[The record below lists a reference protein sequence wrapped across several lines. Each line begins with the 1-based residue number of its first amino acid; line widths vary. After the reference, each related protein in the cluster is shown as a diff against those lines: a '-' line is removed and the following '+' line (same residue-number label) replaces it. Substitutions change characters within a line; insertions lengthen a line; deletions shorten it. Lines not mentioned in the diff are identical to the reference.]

1 MCQMDVG
8 KNRLA
13 QFWFWFMSPPS
24 HLSKPKGSPMD
35 APTLLSTLQRFPLLS
50 SLPQPDLQRLAQMG
64 ELKTISKHSFIYLA
78 DEPSEYIC
86 LLAQGAVKIGI
97 FSPDG
102 REIIKSIQHPFTVF
116 GELGLTGEQL
126 RAEFASSMNQDVIY
140 FRVKVVDFKDL
151 MQHNFRLAQSV
162 MLYLGER
169 LRKAERQWESLIL
182 KDVRTRIVEFL
193 KESAGERGRQV
204 GYETLVK
211 HGLTQQ
217 DIANLVGASRQ
228 TVTAILNEL
237 RKSNLIHF
245 NRNSILIRDMDKL
258 N

>member
-1 MCQMDVG
+1 MDVI
-8 KNRLA
+8 
-13 QFWFWFMSPPS
+13 S
-24 HLSKPKGSPMD
+24 
-35 APTLLSTLQRFPLLS
+35 LLSRFPILS
-50 SLPQPDLQRLAQMG
+50 ALTPAELQ
-64 ELKTISKHSFIYLA
+64 ELTAAIEVRTAYKHGFIYLA
-78 DEPSEYIC
+78 DEPSDYLC
-86 LLAQGAVKIGI
+86 LLVLGTIKIGI
-97 FSPDG
+97 YSPDG
-102 REIIKSIQHPFTVF
+102 REIIKSIQHPYSMF
-116 GELGLTGEQL
+116 GELGLTGECR
-126 RAEFASSMNQDVIY
+126 RAEFACAMNQEVKYLVVRVDD
-140 FRVKVVDFKDL
+140 FRRLTQQNFDL
-151 MQHNFRLAQSV
+151 ARAV
-162 MLYLGER
+162 MLYLGDR

-204 GYETLVK
+204 GFETLVK

>member
-1 MCQMDVG
+1 M
-8 KNRLA
+8 
-13 QFWFWFMSPPS
+13 
-24 HLSKPKGSPMD
+24 
-35 APTLLSTLQRFPLLS
+35 
-50 SLPQPDLQRLAQMG
+50 QRLAQMA
-64 ELKTISKHSFIYLA
+64 ERKTAPKHSLSYLA
-78 DEPSEYIC
+78 DEPSEHIC
-86 LLAQGAVKIGI
+86 LLASGAVKVGI
-97 FSPDG
+97 YSPDG
-102 REIIKSIQHPFTVF
+102 REIIKNIQHPFTVF
-116 GELGLTGEQL
+116 GELGLMGERR
-126 RAEFASSMNQDVIY
+126 RAEFAASMNRDVDY
-140 FRVKVVDFKDL
+140 FTVRVEDFRHL
-151 MQHNFRLAQSV
+151 MQQNFRLSQAV
-162 MLYLGER
+162 MLNLGER
-169 LRKAERQWESLIL
+169 LRRAERHWESLIL

-245 NRNSILIRDMDKL
+245 NRSSILIRDMEKL

>member
-1 MCQMDVG
+1 MDVLSVLPRFPILAALSPG
-8 KNRLA
+8 ELQQLA
-13 QFWFWFMSPPS
+13 QVAEI
-24 HLSKPKGSPMD
+24 HT
-35 APTLLSTLQRFPLLS
+35 AY
-50 SLPQPDLQRLAQMG
+50 
-64 ELKTISKHSFIYLA
+64 KHGFIYLA
-78 DEPSEYIC
+78 DEPSEYLC
-86 LLAQGAVKIGI
+86 LLVQGTIKIGI
-97 FSPDG
+97 YSPDG
-102 REIIKSIQHPFTVF
+102 REIIKSIQHPYTMF
-116 GELGLTGEQL
+116 GELGLTGEGQ
-126 RAEFASSMNQDVIY
+126 RAEFACAMNQEVKYLLVHVAD
-140 FRVKVVDFKDL
+140 FRRL
-151 MQHNFRLAQSV
+151 IQQNFDLAQAV
-162 MLYLGER
+162 MLYLGDR

-193 KESAGERGRQV
+193 KESADERGRQV

>member
-1 MCQMDVG
+1 MDV
-8 KNRLA
+8 
-13 QFWFWFMSPPS
+13 
-24 HLSKPKGSPMD
+24 LSV
-35 APTLLSTLQRFPLLS
+35 LQRFPILS
-50 SLPQPDLQRLAQMG
+50 ALSPDELQALARVT
-64 ELKTISKHSFIYLA
+64 ELRTAYKHGYIYLA
-78 DEPSEYIC
+78 DEPSDYFC
-86 LLAQGAVKIGI
+86 LLVQGTIKIGI
-97 FSPDG
+97 YSPDG
-102 REIIKSIQHPFTVF
+102 REIIKSIQHPHTLF
-116 GELGLTGEQL
+116 GEMGLTGEKS
-126 RAEFASSMNQDVIY
+126 RAEFASAMNQDVKFCVI
-140 FRVKVVDFKDL
+140 RVADFKPFLERNFDL
-151 MQHNFRLAQSV
+151 SQAI
-162 MLYLGER
+162 MLSIGER

-193 KESAGERGRQV
+193 KESAGARGRQV

-245 NRNSILIRDMDKL
+245 NRNSILIRDLDKL

>member
-1 MCQMDVG
+1 
-8 KNRLA
+8 
-13 QFWFWFMSPPS
+13 
-24 HLSKPKGSPMD
+24 MD
-35 APTLLSTLQRFPLLS
+35 APTTLSTLQRFPLLA
-50 SLPQPDLQRLAQMG
+50 SLTQADFQRLTHMA
-64 ELKTISKHSFIYLA
+64 ELKTKPKHAFIYLA
-78 DEPSEYIC
+78 DEPSDYVC
-86 LLAQGAVKIGI
+86 FLASGAVKIGI

-102 REIIKSIQHPFTVF
+102 REIIKSIQHPFAVF
-116 GELGLTGEQL
+116 GELGLTGEQH
-126 RAEFASSMNQDVIY
+126 RAEFASAMNQDVTY
-140 FRVKVVDFKDL
+140 YMVKVDDLKHL
-151 MQHNFRLAQSV
+151 MQQNFRLAQAV
-162 MLYLGER
+162 MLYLGDR

-204 GYETLVK
+204 GFETLVK

-245 NRNSILIRDMDKL
+245 NRNSILIRDMEKL

>member
-1 MCQMDVG
+1 MDV
-8 KNRLA
+8 LY
-13 QFWFWFMSPPS
+13 M
-24 HLSKPKGSPMD
+24 
-35 APTLLSTLQRFPLLS
+35 LQRFPILS
-50 SLPQPDLQRLAQMG
+50 ALSPDELRELALVS
-64 ELKTISKHSFIYLA
+64 EVRTAYKHGYIYLA
-78 DEPSEYIC
+78 DEPSDYIC
-86 LLAQGAVKIGI
+86 LLLQGTIKIGI
-97 FSPDG
+97 YSPDG
-102 REIIKSIQHPFTVF
+102 REIIKSIQHPQTVF
-116 GELGLTGEQL
+116 GELGLTGEAR
-126 RAEFASSMNQDVIY
+126 RAEFASAMNQDVKYCTI
-140 FRVKVVDFKDL
+140 RVADFKHF
-151 MQHNFRLAQSV
+151 MERNFALSQAV

-169 LRKAERQWESLIL
+169 LRRAERQWESLIL

-193 KESAGERGRQV
+193 KESAGARGRQV

-245 NRNSILIRDMDKL
+245 NRNSILIRDLDKL

>member
-1 MCQMDVG
+1 MDV
-8 KNRLA
+8 
-13 QFWFWFMSPPS
+13 
-24 HLSKPKGSPMD
+24 LSV
-35 APTLLSTLQRFPLLS
+35 LQRYPLLS
-50 SLPQPDLQRLAQMG
+50 SLSPAELSQLAQMA
-64 ELKTISKHSFIYLA
+64 EVRTAHKHGFIYLA
-78 DEPSEYIC
+78 DEPSDYLC
-86 LLAQGAVKIGI
+86 LLVQGTIKIGI
-97 FSPDG
+97 YSPDG
-102 REIIKSIQHPFTVF
+102 REIIKSILHPYTIF
-116 GELGLTGEQL
+116 GELGLTGEC
-126 RAEFASSMNQDVIY
+126 RRSEFACAMNQEVKYCVVRMED
-140 FRVKVVDFKDL
+140 FRRII
-151 MQHNFRLAQSV
+151 QQNFELAQSI
-162 MLYLGER
+162 MLFLGER

-193 KESAGERGRQV
+193 KESAGARGRQV

>member
-1 MCQMDVG
+1 MDV
-8 KNRLA
+8 
-13 QFWFWFMSPPS
+13 
-24 HLSKPKGSPMD
+24 LS
-35 APTLLSTLQRFPLLS
+35 LLQRFPVLGVLS
-50 SLPQPDLQRLAQMG
+50 PAELAQLAG
-64 ELKTISKHSFIYLA
+64 VTEIRTAYKHGFIYLA
-78 DEPSEYIC
+78 DEPSDHLC
-86 LLAQGAVKIGI
+86 LLVQGTIKIGI
-97 FSPDG
+97 YSPDG
-102 REIIKSIQHPFTVF
+102 REIIKSILHPYAIF
-116 GELGLTGEQL
+116 GELGLTGESN
-126 RAEFASSMNQDVIY
+126 RTEFACAMNQEVKY
-140 FRVKVVDFKDL
+140 LSVRVDDFQQI
-151 MQHNFRLAQSV
+151 MQQNFSLAQSV
-162 MLYLGER
+162 LLALGER

-204 GYETLVK
+204 GFETLVK

>member
-1 MCQMDVG
+1 MDVIYI
-8 KNRLA
+8 
-13 QFWFWFMSPPS
+13 
-24 HLSKPKGSPMD
+24 
-35 APTLLSTLQRFPLLS
+35 LQRFPILATLS
-50 SLPQPDLQRLAQMG
+50 PDELRELAQVA
-64 ELKTISKHSFIYLA
+64 EVRTAYKHGYIYLA
-78 DEPSEYIC
+78 DEPSDYIC
-86 LLAQGAVKIGI
+86 LLLQGTIKIGI
-97 FSPDG
+97 YSPDG
-102 REIIKSIQHPFTVF
+102 REIIKNIQHPLSVF
-116 GELGLTGEQL
+116 GELGLTGETR
-126 RAEFASSMNQDVIY
+126 RAEFASAMNQDVRYCVI
-140 FRVKVVDFKDL
+140 RVADFKQF
-151 MQHNFRLAQSV
+151 MERNFALSQAV

-169 LRKAERQWESLIL
+169 LRRAERQWESLIL

-204 GYETLVK
+204 GFETLVK

-245 NRNSILIRDMDKL
+245 NRNSILIRDLDKL

>member
-1 MCQMDVG
+1 MDVI
-8 KNRLA
+8 
-13 QFWFWFMSPPS
+13 S
-24 HLSKPKGSPMD
+24 
-35 APTLLSTLQRFPLLS
+35 LLSRFPILS
-50 SLPQPDLQRLAQMG
+50 ALTPAELQ
-64 ELKTISKHSFIYLA
+64 ELTPAIEVRTAYKHGFIYLA
-78 DEPSEYIC
+78 DEPSDYLC
-86 LLAQGAVKIGI
+86 LLVQGTIKIGI
-97 FSPDG
+97 YSPDG
-102 REIIKSIQHPFTVF
+102 REIIKSIQHPYSMF
-116 GELGLTGEQL
+116 GELGLTGECR
-126 RAEFASSMNQDVIY
+126 RAEFACAMNQEVKYLVVRVDD
-140 FRVKVVDFKDL
+140 FRRLTQQNFDL
-151 MQHNFRLAQSV
+151 ARAV
-162 MLYLGER
+162 MLYLGDR

-204 GYETLVK
+204 GFETLVK

>member
-1 MCQMDVG
+1 MG
-8 KNRLA
+8 LA
-13 QFWFWFMSPPS
+13 QFLDVLICQTKLSP
-24 HLSKPKGSPMD
+24 KPKIIYMD
-35 APTLLSTLQRFPLLS
+35 LLSILPRFPILAALS
-50 SLPQPDLQRLAQMG
+50 PSELQELADVT
-64 ELKTISKHSFIYLA
+64 ELRSAYKHGFIYLA
-78 DEPSEYIC
+78 DEPSDYLC
-86 LLAQGAVKIGI
+86 LLVQGTIKIGI
-97 FSPDG
+97 YSPDG
-102 REIIKSIQHPFTVF
+102 REIIKSIQHPLTMF
-116 GELGLTGEQL
+116 GELGITGEGQ
-126 RAEFASSMNQDVIY
+126 RAEFACAMNQEVK
-140 FRVKVVDFKDL
+140 FCVVRVDDFKRL
-151 MQHNFRLAQSV
+151 LQKNFDLAQAV

-193 KESAGERGRQV
+193 KESADKRGRQV
-204 GYETLVK
+204 GFETLVK

>member
-1 MCQMDVG
+1 MNVQNM
-8 KNRLA
+8 A
-13 QFWFWFMSPPS
+13 AEFQE
-24 HLSKPKGSPMD
+24 
-35 APTLLSTLQRFPLLS
+35 FPLFASLS
-50 SLPQPDLQRLAQMG
+50 PADLKNLVQIAEYRKAP
-64 ELKTISKHSFIYLA
+64 KHSFIYLA
-78 DEPSEYIC
+78 DEPSDHIC
-86 LLAQGAVKIGI
+86 LLASGSVKIGI
-97 FSPDG
+97 YSPDG
-102 REIIKSIQHPFTVF
+102 REIIKSIQHPRSMF
-116 GELGLTGEQL
+116 GELGLTGEQR
-126 RAEFASSMNQDVIY
+126 RAEFAASMNREVDY
-140 FRVKVVDFKDL
+140 FVVKVDDFKFL
-151 MQHNFRLAQSV
+151 LQQNFRLAQAV

-237 RKSNLIHF
+237 KKSNLIHF
-245 NRNSILIRDMDKL
+245 NRNTILIRDMEKL

>member
-1 MCQMDVG
+1 MGAHEITDT
-8 KNRLA
+8 
-13 QFWFWFMSPPS
+13 F
-24 HLSKPKGSPMD
+24 SK
-35 APTLLSTLQRFPLLS
+35 FPLFSALS
-50 SLPQPDLQRLAQMG
+50 ASDLRILGQMA
-64 ELKTISKHSFIYLA
+64 EYRTVPKHSFIYLA
-78 DEPSEYIC
+78 DEPSNFIC
-86 LLAQGAVKIGI
+86 LLVSGAVKIGI

-102 REIIKSIQHPFTVF
+102 REIIKSIQHPQSMF
-116 GELGLTGEQL
+116 GELGLTGEQ
-126 RAEFASSMNQDVIY
+126 RRSEFAATMNREVSFYQV
-140 FRVKVVDFKDL
+140 RVDDFKML
-151 MQHNFRLAQSV
+151 LQQNFELAQSV

-204 GYETLVK
+204 GFETLVK

-237 RKSNLIHF
+237 KKSNLIHF
-245 NRNSILIRDMDKL
+245 NRNTILIRDMDKL

>member
-1 MCQMDVG
+1 MTVG

-13 QFWFWFMSPPS
+13 QFWFYRMSPPC

-50 SLPQPDLQRLAQMG
+50 SLPQADLQRLAQMG
-64 ELKTISKHSFIYLA
+64 ELKTTPKHTFIYLA

-86 LLAQGAVKIGI
+86 LLASGAVKIGI

-102 REIIKSIQHPFTVF
+102 REIIKSIQHPFTIF
-116 GELGLTGEQL
+116 GELGLTGEQQ
-126 RAEFASSMNQDVIY
+126 RAEFASSMNQDVTY
-140 FRVKVVDFKDL
+140 FRVKVRDFKDL
-151 MQHNFRLAQSV
+151 MQENFQLAQSV

>member
-1 MCQMDVG
+1 MNGQ
-8 KNRLA
+8 
-13 QFWFWFMSPPS
+13 
-24 HLSKPKGSPMD
+24 
-35 APTLLSTLQRFPLLS
+35 PTHAVFQNFPLLA
-50 SLPQPDLQRLAQMG
+50 SLSEPELQRLTSMA
-64 ELKTISKHSFIYLA
+64 ERKTAPRHTLIYLA

-86 LLAQGAVKIGI
+86 LLANGSVKIGI
-97 FSPDG
+97 YSPDG

-116 GELGLTGEQL
+116 GELGLTGEH
-126 RAEFASSMNQDVIY
+126 RRSEFAAAMSRDVDY
-140 FRVKVVDFKDL
+140 FLIKVDDFKHL
-151 MQHNFRLAQSV
+151 MQQNFRLSQAV
-162 MLYLGER
+162 MLYLGDR
-169 LRKAERQWESLIL
+169 LRRAERHWESLIL
-182 KDVRTRIVEFL
+182 KDVRSRIVEFL

-204 GYETLVK
+204 GFETLVK

-245 NRNSILIRDMDKL
+245 NRNTILIRDMDKL